1 MRQAR
6 KPSAERTNIVLDSKL
21 VERVKRLANVKTTRD
36 AVHVALEHY
45 VRSRDYSGILA
56 LRGTG
61 GVLEGYDPKAVSPP
75 RWRNMLV
82 DSSVWIAY
90 LRGDNLVEVALLSEA
105 LERGEPVWLAP
116 PILQEVLQGADSP
129 DRFTRWD
136 RVLGELP
143 MVIAPD
149 PREAARIA
157 AHLYARCRWVGVTPR
172 SANDCLIATHAI
184 RASMPLLH
192 RDRDFGLIAGVEPKL
207 MLVAVRQ

>member
-1 MRQAR
+1 
-6 KPSAERTNIVLDSKL
+6 
-21 VERVKRLANVKTTRD
+21 
-36 AVHVALEHY
+36 
-45 VRSRDYSGILA
+45 
-56 LRGTG
+56 
-61 GVLEGYDPKAVSPP
+61 
-75 RWRNMLV
+75 MLV

-90 LRGDNLVEVALLSEA
+90 LRGDNLIEVALLTEA
-105 LERGEPVWLAP
+105 LEKREPVWLAP

-129 DRFTRWD
+129 DRFTRWN

-149 PREAARIA
+149 SREAARST
-157 AHLYARCRWVGVTPR
+157 AHLYARCRWAGATPR

-184 RASMPLLH
+184 FANLPLLH

>member
-1 MRQAR
+1 
-6 KPSAERTNIVLDSKL
+6 
-21 VERVKRLANVKTTRD
+21 
-36 AVHVALEHY
+36 
-45 VRSRDYSGILA
+45 
-56 LRGTG
+56 
-61 GVLEGYDPKAVSPP
+61 
-75 RWRNMLV
+75 MLV

-105 LERGEPVWLAP
+105 LEQQEPVWLAP

-143 MVIAPD
+143 MVVTPD
-149 PREAARIA
+149 AREAARHA
-157 AHLYARCRWVGVTPR
+157 AHLYARCRWAGVSPR

-184 RASMPLLH
+184 FASMPLLH

-207 MLVAVRQ
+207 ILVAVRQ

>member
-1 MRQAR
+1 
-6 KPSAERTNIVLDSKL
+6 
-21 VERVKRLANVKTTRD
+21 
-36 AVHVALEHY
+36 
-45 VRSRDYSGILA
+45 
-56 LRGTG
+56 
-61 GVLEGYDPKAVSPP
+61 
-75 RWRNMLV
+75 MLV

-90 LRGDNLVEVALLSEA
+90 LRGDNLVEVALLSET

-149 PREAARIA
+149 PREAARSA
-157 AHLYARCRWVGVTPR
+157 AHLYARCRWAGVTPR

-184 RASMPLLH
+184 HASMPLLH
-192 RDRDFGLIAGVEPKL
+192 CDRDFGLIAGLEPKL